1 MEKMNEKEPE
11 RGGYRKLCSKT
22 HSLYFFFMSR
32 PPSLIFSL
40 FINEVEGVKAL
51 RKAWLAQP
59 QLPALTARFLPITS
73 HPGRSVLHEVG
84 FGVLVVFVWLF
95 QWWGGT
101 STSSIPQGTQDMQ
114 GGRNGPG

>member
-22 HSLYFFFMSR
+22 HSLYFFLCQG

-59 QLPALTARFLPITS
+59 QLPALTARFLPIAS
-73 HPGRSVLHEVG
+73 HPGRSAPPELG
-84 FGVLVVFVWLF
+84 FGAQL
-95 QWWGGT
+95 
-101 STSSIPQGTQDMQ
+101 
-114 GGRNGPG
+114 